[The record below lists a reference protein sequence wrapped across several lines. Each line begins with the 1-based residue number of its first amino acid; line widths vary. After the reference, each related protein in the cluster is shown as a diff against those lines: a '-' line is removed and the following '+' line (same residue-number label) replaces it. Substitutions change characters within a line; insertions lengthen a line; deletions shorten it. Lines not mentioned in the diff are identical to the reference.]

1 MRLTMKERKP
11 IYRVY
16 AEKYRKAK
24 RKKSKMEI
32 LINFTETTGLNRKYS
47 ATLLRNHCKNVRIG
61 GNYLLKGD
69 IGKKVPRPGRK
80 KKYDESVLKPLKII
94 WKIMDFICG
103 KRLQVIMTTV
113 ISNLKIHGR
122 LRLNKDVEQKLKE
135 ISASSIDRLLKSE
148 RKRIEL
154 KGRSGTKPG
163 TLLKNQI
170 AVRTWA
176 DWDENCPGYFEID
189 LVGHDGGNSS
199 GDFAQTLDMVD
210 VCTGWTENAAIRNK
224 AAVWVNEA
232 IDKIKQKLPFP
243 LLGLDSDTGA
253 EFINHI
259 MKRYCD
265 ENKIKFTRG
274 RSTRSNDNCYVEQKN
289 YSIVRKT
296 VGYNRY
302 DTDEE
307 VTVLN
312 ELYGY
317 LRLYTNHFQPVMK
330 LEKKER
336 IGSKVKKQYGIPIT
350 PFDRILDSKEIELDK
365 KIALMNIHENLDL
378 YDLKSKITNCQRQLE
393 RIRKEKIKNIGLIS
407 GRFIYEATNEILTR
421 K

>member
-1 MRLTMKERKP
+1 M
-11 IYRVY
+11 
-16 AEKYRKAK
+16 
-24 RKKSKMEI
+24 
-32 LINFTETTGLNRKYS
+32 
-47 ATLLRNHCKNVRIG
+47 
-61 GNYLLKGD
+61 
-69 IGKKVPRPGRK
+69 
-80 KKYDESVLKPLKII
+80 
-94 WKIMDFICG
+94 
-103 KRLQVIMTTV
+103 
-113 ISNLKIHGR
+113 KIHGR

-135 ISASSIDRLLKSE
+135 ISASSIDRLLKPE

-189 LVGHDGGNSS
+189 LVGHDGGNNS
-199 GDFAQTLDMVD
+199 GDFAQTLDMTD
-210 VCTGWTENAAIRNK
+210 VCTGWTETAAIKNK
-224 AAVWVNEA
+224 AAVWVNKA
-232 IDKIKQKLPFP
+232 IDKVKQQLPFP

-265 ENKIKFTRG
+265 ENGIKFTRG

-296 VGYNRY
+296 VGYKRY

-307 VTVLN
+307 VSVLN

-336 IGSKVKKQYGIPIT
+336 IGSKVKKQYGLPIT
-350 PFDRILDSKEIELDK
+350 PFDRILGSKEIELDK
-365 KIALMNIHENLDL
+365 KLALMDIHENLDL
-378 YDLKSKITNCQRQLE
+378 YDLKRKITNCQRQLE
-393 RIRKEKIKNIGLIS
+393 KIRIEIIKNIGLIS
-407 GRFIYEATNEILTR
+407 GRIIMR
-421 K
+421 QRM